1 MQACLQ
7 LLLQV
12 EYTQIDYLS
21 HKHSKHVFAVL
32 WERFGHGYK
41 FFKHSNMSE
50 NQMPRSTILI
60 VNSEG

>member
-12 EYTQIDYLS
+12 EYTQIDYRS
-21 HKHSKHVFAVL
+21 HKHSKYVFAVL
-32 WERFGHGYK
+32 WERLGHRYN

-50 NQMPRSTILI
+50 NQMPRSRILL
-60 VNSEG
+60 VNSEE